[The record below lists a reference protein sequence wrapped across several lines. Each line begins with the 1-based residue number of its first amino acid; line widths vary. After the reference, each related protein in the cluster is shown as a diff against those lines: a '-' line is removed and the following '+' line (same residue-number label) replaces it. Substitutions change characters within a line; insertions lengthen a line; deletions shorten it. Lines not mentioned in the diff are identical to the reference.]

1 MPYNCTQLRNFLSM
15 TTIAECTTG
24 NTVVNLLLVHSY
36 YSPCKFSP
44 KIVFGLF
51 RYEKFIPASVL
62 GIEISHEQPNHGIS
76 LNLLTRTD
84 HWFFSWS
91 WTDPIAN
98 IEMTIKLHSQ
108 CCLRLNTFQFSAS
121 QIIPT
126 ITSTS
131 QQHSMMKGRLGLAIN
146 QLTKRDAL
154 WPVVAWQ

>member
-1 MPYNCTQLRNFLSM
+1 MPYNCMQLRNFLSM
-15 TTIAECTTG
+15 TTIAECT

-36 YSPCKFSP
+36 FIPLVNSPP
-44 KIVFGLF
+44 KLF
-51 RYEKFIPASVL
+51 LVYLDTKNFIPASVL

-98 IEMTIKLHSQ
+98 IGMTIKLYSQ
-108 CCLRLNTFQFSAS
+108 CCLRLNTIQFSAS
-121 QIIPT
+121 QIVST

-131 QQHSMMKGRLGLAIN
+131 QRHSMMKGQLVLAIN